1 MKEVTVTGKSV
12 EDAVAE
18 ALQLLGASRSQVEVE
33 VLNEG
38 TKGLFGLL
46 GNKMARVRVLLREE
60 EAPAPEVSIPEGST
74 RKPAPDREERTDRAR
89 NFLSRFCKIL
99 DVEAEITQEEGAEG
113 AVNLEVNGPDLGILI
128 GRHGQTLDALQY
140 LLNLSANKGGKGGQD
155 WVRFVL
161 DVEGY
166 RRRREETLQG
176 LARRL
181 ATKVKVYG
189 RKSVLEPMTP
199 QERRIIH
206 TALQDDPDVY
216 TYSEGEEP
224 FRRVII
230 SLREK
235 TGKTK

>member
-33 VLNEG
+33 VLDEG

-46 GNKMARVRVLLREE
+46 RNKMARVRVLLREE
-60 EAPAPEVSIPEGST
+60 EAPAPEVSTPEDST

-89 NFLSRFCKIL
+89 NFLSQFCKIL
-99 DVEAEITQEEGAEG
+99 DVEAEITQEEGVEG

-140 LLNLSANKGGKGGQD
+140 LLNLSANKGGKGGPD

-166 RRRREETLQG
+166 RRRREETLQA
-176 LARRL
+176 LAHRL

-206 TALQDDPDVY
+206 TTLQDDPDVY